1 MSRYGLNLNLFFILN
16 NQLVNIQAI
25 SDELF
30 AEVAFRYLQK
40 AGLTGEDLEFIFN
53 SKKLLLTNAKT
64 LSELGITHH
73 SKIYVIST
81 KELIGGPPK
90 PKGSIIIITFRKGE
104 KNIKM
109 QAGSDNLLNG
119 YLNYIGLFENKYH
132 FFVNSL
138 EIKDTNKTLADN
150 KITNNSIIDIKDCEP
165 EHCKI
170 CCHNLITK
178 LKEEKKELKILLD
191 KEKDKNKKSLK
202 EIDNLKQIVENMV
215 KENKKIKELMKQ
227 KKELL
232 DKKNIQLEYSIT
244 SINPGEKI
252 LAVNFVSM
260 GNNDIGHYNLICK
273 NIDLFVSL
281 EERLYKD
288 FPQFKN
294 YNTYFE
300 ANGKSVKR
308 FKTMDENKIKN
319 NDIISIFI
327 TED

>member
-1 MSRYGLNLNLFFILN
+1 MFSYLLNVFFTLNGKM
-16 NQLVNIQAI
+16 VNVKAK
-25 SDELF
+25 SDEVF
-30 AEVAFRYLQK
+30 AEVAFRYMQNE
-40 AGLTGEDLEFIFN
+40 GLTGESFKFFFN
-53 SKKLLLTNAKT
+53 SKELILSSCKT
-64 LSELGITHH
+64 LSELNIRNQSTIT
-73 SKIYVIST
+73 VIQPSV
-81 KELIGGPPK
+81 LIGGPPK
-90 PKGSIIIITFRKGE
+90 PVGSIITITFRKGE
-104 KNIKM
+104 SSFKM
-109 QAGSDNLLNG
+109 PAGSGNLFTG
-119 YLNYIGLFENKYH
+119 YLEYLSLLENKYH
-132 FFVNSL
+132 FFINSS
-138 EIKDTNKTLADN
+138 EIKDKNKTLADN

-170 CCHNLITK
+170 CCLNLVTK
-178 LKEEKKELKILLD
+178 LKEEKKKLKKQLD
-191 KEKDKNKKSLK
+191 VEKDKNKKSLK
-202 EIDNLKQIVENMV
+202 EIDNLKQKLENIVI
-215 KENKKIKELMKQ
+215 ENKKMKELIKQ
-227 KKELL
+227 QKELL
-232 DKKNIQLEYSIT
+232 DKNNIQLEYSIT
-244 SINPGEKI
+244 TINPGEII

-273 NIDLFVSL
+273 NVDLFVSL